1 MWQPCTNVT
10 PKWWDLGG
18 SQDSVKL
25 EFPCI
30 YCGSR
35 WGCGQLVH
43 SKLVLSLPGGNLLER
58 LCPWEE
64 WTVVISR
71 SGRQETTRRTWTLC
85 RWELLVGLSEL
96 PRSGRTHRES
106 PCPKA
111 KQEGVKMEPKSLER
125 RFRVWSG
132 QPALVNRER
141 HKLSNTHHP
150 CRVSLSCRTCPA
162 EAGITEYFG
171 VSLLGIY
178 LFIPSFE
185 WPTEEL
191 TSK

>member
-1 MWQPCTNVT
+1 M
-10 PKWWDLGG
+10 
-18 SQDSVKL
+18 
-25 EFPCI
+25 
-30 YCGSR
+30 
-35 WGCGQLVH
+35 
-43 SKLVLSLPGGNLLER
+43 
-58 LCPWEE
+58 
-64 WTVVISR
+64 VISR

-178 LFIPSFE
+178 LFLHLSGPRRSSQANNNRNGNKS
-185 WPTEEL
+185 
-191 TSK
+191 TSCIWTSPRVKTNHDVAAQP